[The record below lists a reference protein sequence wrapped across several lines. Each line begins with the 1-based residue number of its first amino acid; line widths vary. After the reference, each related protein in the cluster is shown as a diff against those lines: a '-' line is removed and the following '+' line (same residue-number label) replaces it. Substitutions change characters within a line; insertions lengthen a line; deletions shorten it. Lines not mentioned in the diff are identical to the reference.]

1 MPDALLQISNLTKRF
16 GGLTVTD
23 NLDLEVVAG
32 TTHAIIGPNGAGKTT
47 LINQIQGEI
56 APDLG
61 RIVLDGRDISR
72 LPTARRARLGI
83 ARTFQLTSIFPEFS
97 VLANVALAVQAHQGH
112 SFRFWKDATRDP
124 ALLDPS
130 RQILKS
136 GRPRWAC
143 RRFGSE
149 VLSHGERRQLELA
162 LALAGE
168 PILLVLDEPMAGMG
182 QADSTRMT
190 ALLSGLQRRYTILL
204 VEHDMDAVFKLADR
218 ITVLVGGRNI
228 ATGGAGEIR
237 GDADVQAAYLGHSS

>member
-56 APDLG
+56 APDFG

-130 RQILKS
+130 RQILNQVGLD
-136 GRPRWAC
+136 GRADTLAQ
-143 RRFGSE
+143 S
-149 VLSHGERRQLELA
+149 LSHGERRQLELA

-228 ATGGAGEIR
+228 ATGGAAEIR
-237 GDADVQAAYLGHSS
+237 GNADVQAAYLGHSS

>member
-1 MPDALLQISNLTKRF
+1 MPEALLQISNLTKRF

-23 NLDLEVVAG
+23 NLDLEIAAG
-32 TTHAIIGPNGAGKTT
+32 MTHAIIGPNGAGKTT

-72 LPTARRARLGI
+72 LSTARRARLGI

-112 SFRFWKDATRDP
+112 SFRFWRDATRDP

-130 RQILKS
+130 RQILNQVGLD
-136 GRPRWAC
+136 GRADTLAQ
-143 RRFGSE
+143 S
-149 VLSHGERRQLELA
+149 LSHGERRQLELA

-182 QADSTRMT
+182 QADSARMT
-190 ALLSGLQRRYTILL
+190 ALLSALRQQYTILL

-218 ITVLVGGRNI
+218 ITVLVAGRNI
-228 ATGGAGEIR
+228 ATGGADEIR
-237 GDADVQAAYLGHSS
+237 GNANVQAAYLGHPS